1 MRETKTLL
9 TIVIWIDTM
18 HSDIN
23 QEILAQFETA
33 FNRIETSGVP
43 GYESIKSKVAEF
55 LGYCSS
61 GAMPLVLLQQKV
73 VAIKKELQIIDA
85 MSNHGY
91 LYLAYETAKK
101 NLEGATKKRVEGDNI
116 DPERVSLI
124 STLQGKAKIQET
136 IKEPETV
143 PVTIFDLVES
153 YDLSSI
159 PTDLKDDQTSTI
171 SRKSRSII
179 KSLAENV
186 DKVDFERAV
195 VRMAK
200 RIRTVLNEVQIA
212 NDIGKYNRFGHW
224 GIYEKGMAGIKQHG
238 HSDLILPNQTPTHL
252 GKIGGVNVSLV
263 DVVSHVRDGNHHG
276 YVMSHDDEGN
286 IHHIL
291 NVTKPFGFAKDT
303 LVTKVATN
311 NPTIKSPIKMHDVYH
326 HLVKNGLTLMSDSN
340 QSHGGIHIWKSL
352 AQKPDVNVYGWD
364 LKNDRPINTD
374 DHLHDISDTH
384 VDYERYSADPVDK
397 ELESHIL
404 KHHRLIAT
412 KKDLTEETLNEVFL
426 FHEPKSYK
434 FQDSMYYDGNKFND
448 IKDYLTTTHKETD
461 LGKIGNKLHVTQF
474 QERGAGKIVTH
485 DDEGNIHHVM
495 TYERPYTS
503 SPNTLK
509 IKLITANDKY
519 KVTGAHELYH
529 HLMDRGHIIESDTD
543 QTPGGL
549 HIWKKLSRMP
559 GVNVHGWDTHKNVPV
574 NSDRYLR
581 DTSDTHTSDS
591 DLKDSPDMETYQKKA
606 NNKHAVVLVAHK

>member
-1 MRETKTLL
+1 MREMRTHL
-9 TIVIWIDTM
+9 TIAIWIDTM

-33 FNRIETSGVP
+33 FNRIETSGVT
-43 GYESIKSKVAEF
+43 GYESIKPKVAEF

-61 GAMPLVLLQQKV
+61 GTMPLVLLQQKI
-73 VAIKKELQIIDA
+73 VAIKKELQPIDA

-124 STLQGKAKIQET
+124 STLQGKAKIQEAT
-136 IKEPETV
+136 KEPETV
-143 PVTIFDLVES
+143 PVSIFDIIES

-200 RIRTVLNEVQIA
+200 RIRSVLNEVQIA
-212 NDIGKYNRFGHW
+212 NDIGKYNRFSHW
-224 GIYEKGMAGIKQHG
+224 GLYEKGMSGIKQHG

-252 GKIGGVNVSLV
+252 GKIGDLNVSLV
-263 DVVSHVRDGNHHG
+263 NAVSHVKDGNHHG

-286 IHHIL
+286 IHHVL
-291 NVTKPFGFAKDT
+291 NVTKPFGFANDT
-303 LVTKVATN
+303 LVTKLASN
-311 NPTIKSPIKMHDVYH
+311 NPSIKSPIKMHDVYH
-326 HLVKNGLTLMSDSN
+326 HLVKNGLTLMSDAN

-374 DHLHDISDTH
+374 EHLHDISDTH
-384 VDYERYSADPVDK
+384 TDYEQYSADPVDK

-412 KKDLTEETLNEVFL
+412 KKDLTEEKLNEIYL
-426 FHEPKSYK
+426 LDYDKSQK
-434 FQDSMYYDGNKFND
+434 FEDNPFYGHSTIND
-448 IKDYLTTTHKETD
+448 AREYQGHFAKETD
-461 LGKIGNKLHVTQF
+461 LGNVGPLHISQF
-474 QERGAGKIVTH
+474 EEQTRNGPRGRIMTH
-485 DDEGNIHHVM
+485 DDDGRIHHVL
-495 TYERPYTS
+495 TYVKPYEN
-503 SPNTLK
+503 SPNT
-509 IKLITANDKY
+509 IKVRSITANDKH
-519 KVTGAHELYH
+519 KVVGAHELYH
-529 HLMDRGHIIESDTD
+529 HLLNQGTTIESGEDMTM
-543 QTPGGL
+543 GGL
-549 HIWKKLSRMP
+549 KVWHKLASMP
-559 GVNVHGWDTHKNVPV
+559 GVKTHGWDGQRNIPI
-574 NSDRYLR
+574 
-581 DTSDTHTSDS
+581 HTDS
-591 DLKDSPDMETYQKKA
+591 ILNPTKDIPE
-606 NNKHAVVLVAHK
+606 HAVLIAHK

>member
-101 NLEGATKKRVEGDNI
+101 NLEGATKKRVDGDNI

-124 STLQGKAKIQET
+124 STLQGKAKIQEA

-186 DKVDFERAV
+186 DKVEFERAV

-200 RIRTVLNEVQIA
+200 RIRSVLNEVHLA

-238 HSDLILPNQTPTHL
+238 HSDLILPNQEPTTL
-252 GKIGGVNVSLV
+252 GKIGNLNISLINA
-263 DVVSHVRDGNHHG
+263 VSHVKDGNHHG
-276 YVMSHDDEGN
+276 YVMSHDDQGN

-291 NVTKPFGFAKDT
+291 NVTKPFGYANDT
-303 LVTKVATN
+303 LVTKLATN
-311 NPTIKSPIKMHDVYH
+311 NPSIQSPIKMHDVYH
-326 HLVKNGLTLMSDSN
+326 HLVNKGLTLMSDSN
-340 QSHGGIHIWKSL
+340 QSQGGIHIWKKL

-364 LKNDRPINTD
+364 IKNDKPINTD
-374 DHLHDISDTH
+374 EHLNDLSDTH
-384 VDYERYSADPVDK
+384 ADFENYSSDPIDREK
-397 ELESHIL
+397 ESHIL
-404 KHHRLIAT
+404 NHHRLIAT
-412 KKDLTEETLNEVFL
+412 KKDLSEETLNEIYMLQSGKDKKFED
-426 FHEPKSYK
+426 EPFYGKSTINNAREYQGH
-434 FQDSMYYDGNKFND
+434 FS
-448 IKDYLTTTHKETD
+448 KESD
-461 LGKIGNKLHVTQF
+461 LGSIGPLHVSQF
-474 QERGAGKIVTH
+474 EEQTRSGPRGRIMTHDDAGKI
-485 DDEGNIHHVM
+485 HHVL
-495 TYERPYTS
+495 TYTKPHETPTIRVES
-503 SPNTLK
+503 L
-509 IKLITANDKY
+509 TANDEGKMI
-519 KVTGAHELYH
+519 GAHELLH
-529 HLMDRGHIIESDTD
+529 HLINRDHRIESGNLMTM
-543 QTPGGL
+543 GGL
-549 HIWKKLSRMP
+549 KVLQKLSAIS
-559 GVNVHGWDTHKNVPV
+559 GVHIHGWDEDKKLPIQ
-574 NSDRYLR
+574 SDEIL
-581 DTSDTHTSDS
+581 
-591 DLKDSPDMETYQKKA
+591 
-606 NNKHAVVLVAHK
+606 NNPGEIPSHITLVAHK